1 MWGYDIL
8 LAMSETALYRKYR
21 PDNFGDVLG
30 QEHIVKV
37 LKGAIK
43 LGNISH
49 SYLLHGSRGTGKT
62 TIARII
68 AHELDTSPEDIF
80 EIDAASNRGIDDIR
94 ELREGITTAPF
105 NSKYKIYII
114 DEVHMLTKEAWNALL
129 KTLEEP
135 PAHVIFILA
144 TTELE
149 KVPETIISRC
159 QVFNFKKPSL
169 AVLKELVITIANKEG
184 FTIEPAGAEL
194 LAILGDGSFR
204 DTHGILQKIFSYSKD
219 KKIQT
224 SEIESVTGAPSAALV
239 NEFLESLATNDIAK
253 GFAAIAKAG
262 EQNIDMQLYLKLI
275 LTKLRVA
282 LLLRYAPGMKSELL
296 ANMTEDDVQFVLGIL
311 KEKGGAI
318 NSKSLEILLEAGETL
333 KYASVK
339 ELPLELALAKIIG
352 EK

>member
-1 MWGYDIL
+1 
-8 LAMSETALYRKYR
+8 MSEALYRKYR
-21 PDNFGDVLG
+21 PSAFDEVLG

-68 AHELDTSPEDIF
+68 AQELETSPEDIF

-94 ELREGITTAPF
+94 ELREGVSTLPF

-159 QVFNFKKPSL
+159 QVFAFKKPSL
-169 AVLKELVITIANKEG
+169 SVLKELVQNVAKKEG
-184 FTIEPAGAEL
+184 FKIDAAGVEL
-194 LAILGDGSFR
+194 LAVLGDGSFR
-204 DTHGILQKIFSYSKD
+204 DTHGILQKIMSYSKD
-219 KKIQT
+219 KNIEAK
-224 SEIESVTGAPSAALV
+224 EIALVTGAPQTSLV
-239 NEFLESLATNDIAK
+239 NEFLESLATKDMSK
-253 GFAAIAKAG
+253 GLRSIQKAS
-262 EQNIDMQLYLKLI
+262 EENIDMALFLKLV
-275 LTKLRVA
+275 LMKLRTA
-282 LLLRYAPGMKSELL
+282 LLLRYAPEMKNTLVEGM
-296 ANMTEDDVQFVLGIL
+296 ADDDREFILRIL

-333 KYASVK
+333 KYASIK
-339 ELPLELALAKIIG
+339 ELPLELALTKILG
-352 EK
+352 